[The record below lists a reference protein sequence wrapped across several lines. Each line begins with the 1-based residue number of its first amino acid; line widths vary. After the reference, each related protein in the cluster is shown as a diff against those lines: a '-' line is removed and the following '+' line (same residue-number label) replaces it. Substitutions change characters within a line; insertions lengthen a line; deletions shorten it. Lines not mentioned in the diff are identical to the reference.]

1 MKPYSASSLS
11 SVLHVKKDENLEY
24 AGFWIRTAAVLI
36 DTLVLVLI
44 IWPPL
49 IAIYGMDYFDPS
61 RTGMVAG
68 TADAML
74 SWGLPIVFTI
84 AFWFYKQA
92 TPGKMVVAIK
102 VVDEKTGHAMSF
114 GQAVGRYAGYV
125 ISTIP
130 LGLGF
135 IWAAFDPRKQG
146 WHDKLAGTVVVRVS
160 RHPP

>member
-1 MKPYSASSLS
+1 MN
-11 SVLHVKKDENLEY
+11 KDNHLVY

-36 DTLVLVLI
+36 DTLVLLLI
-44 IWPPL
+44 ICPLL
-49 IAIYGMDYFDPS
+49 IAFYGLDYFNPS
-61 RTGMVAG
+61 RTSMVAG
-68 TADAML
+68 PADALL

-84 AFWFYKQA
+84 AFWLYKQA
-92 TPGKMVVAIK
+92 TPGKMAVAIK
-102 VVDEKTGHAMSF
+102 VVDARTGQAMSF
-114 GQAVGRYAGYV
+114 GQTLGRYAGYV

-160 RHPP
+160 RHPT